1 MEVGDRLLPKWGYSI
16 VGLDPDVT
24 AKASGRELRISPKHA
39 REVCVAIKGMK
50 LDQAREFLEQV
61 INKKKP
67 VPFKRFN
74 KKVPHRR
81 GLQKA
86 AAGRYP
92 VKAAKKILEVLESAE
107 ANATYKGLDTE
118 NLKVIHAAAYP
129 GMKIKRYIPRAM
141 GRATPR
147 FETLCH
153 VEIVLG
159 QVGGTKLNC
168 LLSSIS

>member
-1 MEVGDRLLPKWGYSI
+1 MAVGEYPLPKWGYSI
-16 VGLDPDVT
+16 VDLDPDIT

-39 REVCVAIKGMK
+39 REVCAAIKGMK
-50 LDQAREFLEQV
+50 LDEAKKFLEEV
-61 INKKKP
+61 IRKKKA

-74 KKVPHRR
+74 KKIPHRK

-92 VKAAKKILEVLESAE
+92 VKTAKKILSILESAE
-107 ANATYKGLDTE
+107 SNANFKGLDTE
-118 NLKVIHAAAYP
+118 NLRVIHAAAYP

-159 QVGGTKLNC
+159 ETGGR
-168 LLSSIS
+168 S

>member
-1 MEVGDRLLPKWGYSI
+1 MAVGDRQLPKWGYSV

-24 AKASGRELRISPKHA
+24 VKASGRELRISPKSA
-39 REVCVAIKGMK
+39 REVCAAIKGMK
-50 LDQAREFLEQV
+50 LNEAKEFLEQV
-61 INKKKP
+61 IKKKKA

-74 KKVPHRR
+74 KKLPHRR

-92 VKAAKKILEVLESAE
+92 VKAAKKILSVLENAE
-107 ANATYKGLDTE
+107 ANANFKGLDTE
-118 NLKVIHAAAYP
+118 NLKIIHASAYP
-129 GMKIKRYIPRAM
+129 GTKIKRYIPRAM

-153 VEIVLG
+153 VEIVLEE
-159 QVGGTKLNC
+159 VGGR
-168 LLSSIS
+168 S

>member
-1 MEVGDRLLPKWGYSI
+1 MGIFNSRFR
-16 VGLDPDVT
+16 
-24 AKASGRELRISPKHA
+24 SGRYGE
-39 REVCVAIKGMK
+39 G
-50 LDQAREFLEQV
+50 EQV

-141 GRATPR
+141 GRATPH

-159 QVGGTKLNC
+159 QVGGQ
-168 LLSSIS
+168 S

>member
-1 MEVGDRLLPKWGYSI
+1 MAVGDRPLPKWGYSV
-16 VGLDPDVT
+16 VGLDPEVT

-39 REVCVAIKGMK
+39 REVCAAIKGMK

-61 INKKKP
+61 IKKKKA
-67 VPFKRFN
+67 VPFKRF
-74 KKVPHRR
+74 KKKLPHRR

-92 VKAAKKILEVLESAE
+92 VKAAEKILEVLESAE
-107 ANATYKGLDTE
+107 ANATFKGLDTE
-118 NLKVIHAAAYP
+118 NLRVIHAAAYP

-141 GRATPR
+141 GRATPH

-159 QVGGTKLNC
+159 QRGGEG
-168 LLSSIS
+168 

>member
-1 MEVGDRLLPKWGYSI
+1 MPKWGYSV
-16 VGLDPDVT
+16 VGLDPEVT
-24 AKASGRELRISPKHA
+24 VKASGRELRISPKHA
-39 REVCVAIKGMK
+39 REVCAAIRGMK
-50 LDQAREFLEQV
+50 LDEAREFLEQV
-61 INKKKP
+61 IRKKKA
-67 VPFKRFN
+67 VPFKRF
-74 KKVPHRR
+74 KKKLPHRG

-92 VKAAKKILEVLESAE
+92 VKAAEKILEVLESAE
-107 ANATYKGLDTE
+107 ANASFKGLDAE
-118 NLKVIHAAAYP
+118 NLRVIHAAAYP

-159 QVGGTKLNC
+159 LRGGG
-168 LLSSIS
+168 

>member
-39 REVCVAIKGMK
+39 REVCAAIKGMK

-159 QVGGTKLNC
+159 QVGGQ
-168 LLSSIS
+168 S

>member
-1 MEVGDRLLPKWGYSI
+1 MAVGDRPLPKWGYSI

-24 AKASGRELRISPKHA
+24 VKASGRELRISPKNA
-39 REVCVAIKGMK
+39 REVCAAIKGMK
-50 LDQAREFLEQV
+50 LDEAREFLEQV
-61 INKKKP
+61 IRKKKA
-67 VPFKRFN
+67 VPFKRF
-74 KKVPHRR
+74 KKKLPHRR

-86 AAGRYP
+86 FAGRYP
-92 VKAAKKILEVLESAE
+92 VKAAEKILSVLESAE
-107 ANATYKGLDTE
+107 ANATFKGFDTE
-118 NLKVIHAAAYP
+118 NLRIIHAAAYP

-159 QVGGTKLNC
+159 QAGGQ
-168 LLSSIS
+168 S

>member
-1 MEVGDRLLPKWGYSI
+1 MAVGDCSLPKWGYSV

-24 AKASGRELRISPKHA
+24 VKASGRELRISPKDA
-39 REVCVAIKGMK
+39 REVCAAIKGMK
-50 LDQAREFLEQV
+50 LDDAREFLEQV
-61 INKKKP
+61 IRKKKA
-67 VPFKRFN
+67 VPFKRF
-74 KKVPHRR
+74 KKKIPHRR

-92 VKAAKKILEVLESAE
+92 VKAAEKILSVLESAE
-107 ANATYKGLDTE
+107 ANATFKGFDTE

-159 QVGGTKLNC
+159 ETGGQG
-168 LLSSIS
+168 